1 MTKLCYSWSL
11 KYLKSSLLIFDVNY
25 WNPVFFFTQ
34 SPNLELCSWLFFL
47 NIYLKRNTYIFDKN
61 MKRAYIFV
69 SSPRR
74 IYQLKLVFICACF
87 YSLRKVWCSSF
98 NLLTKYYLVCSYLF
112 TWCNV
117 LMMEPY
123 VKVETSGLH
132 MGHSFFNESNIFFST
147 FQDMYSR
154 TVRRTVMRYVNLS
167 TVLVFRLVS
176 TKVRDRFPT
185 YASLVEAGLMLPG
198 EDIRLAEIDSK

>member
-1 MTKLCYSWSL
+1 
-11 KYLKSSLLIFDVNY
+11 
-25 WNPVFFFTQ
+25 
-34 SPNLELCSWLFFL
+34 
-47 NIYLKRNTYIFDKN
+47 
-61 MKRAYIFV
+61 
-69 SSPRR
+69 
-74 IYQLKLVFICACF
+74 
-87 YSLRKVWCSSF
+87 
-98 NLLTKYYLVCSYLF
+98 
-112 TWCNV
+112 
-117 LMMEPY
+117 MMEPY